1 MKTVNAQTITETIA
15 HLCIDANRNLPKD
28 VAAALYQAEETEPF
42 APAKDLLSLLTKN
55 EQIARTTQMP
65 ICQDTGMAV
74 VFADVGQDVHIAGD
88 FAEAVNEGVRRGYVE
103 GLLRKSVVGDPL
115 RRVNTGDN
123 TPAVLHTRLV
133 PGDTLTL
140 TVAPKGFG
148 SENMSQLRM
157 LTPASGIDG
166 VKRFV
171 LDTVRAAGANPCPP
185 MVLGIGIG
193 GDFEQVAENAKRALM
208 LPLGTPNPD
217 PFYAQLE
224 EELLEAVNQTGIG
237 VQGLG
242 GRTTCLGL
250 HIIAAPTHI
259 AGLPVAVNVSCHVT
273 RPATAVLGERGEC
286 YAKTAHPLDGR
297 RREVPPR
304 GGSRPALRCG
314 LHRARR
320 GAPAHD
326 GFDSRRQAASGG
338 LGGSSHLL
346 RRSDAHAART
356 SCWFHWTYHLD
367 AHGFLHPDA
376 FAARSARHDWQG
388 QPLPGSHG
396 GDAGIPGGLLR
407 RGRRCGSAD
416 GGVRHVAGGHL
427 LGRPWP

>member
-28 VAAALYQAEETEPF
+28 VAAALHQAEETEPF

-55 EQIARTTQMP
+55 EQIAR
-65 ICQDTGMAV
+65 
-74 VFADVGQDVHIAGD
+74 
-88 FAEAVNEGVRRGYVE
+88 
-103 GLLRKSVVGDPL
+103 
-115 RRVNTGDN
+115 TGDN

-224 EELLEAVNQTGIG
+224 AELLEAINQTGIG

-273 RPATAVLGERGEC
+273 RHATAVL
-286 YAKTAHPLDGR
+286 
-297 RREVPPR
+297 
-304 GGSRPALRCG
+304 
-314 LHRARR
+314 
-320 GAPAHD
+320 
-326 GFDSRRQAASGG
+326 
-338 LGGSSHLL
+338 
-346 RRSDAHAART
+346 
-356 SCWFHWTYHLD
+356 
-367 AHGFLHPDA
+367 
-376 FAARSARHDWQG
+376 
-388 QPLPGSHG
+388 
-396 GDAGIPGGLLR
+396 
-407 RGRRCGSAD
+407 
-416 GGVRHVAGGHL
+416 
-427 LGRPWP
+427 